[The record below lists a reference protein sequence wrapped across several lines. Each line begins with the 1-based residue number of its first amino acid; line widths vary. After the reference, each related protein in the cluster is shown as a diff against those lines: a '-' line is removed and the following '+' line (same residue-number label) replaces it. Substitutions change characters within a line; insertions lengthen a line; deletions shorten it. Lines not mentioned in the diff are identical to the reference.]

1 MKKPGENLMNYIT
14 FFKSRLQSIV
24 IRLTCF
30 LIFSCLLFSSAF
42 SIPAGFL
49 TAQASLVPGDVHSE
63 ENLSDEKKLS
73 SEEDPSNSENLS
85 VDKNLS
91 SEEDLNIEDGTPG
104 EDLSPEDY
112 ISGEIPDSDV
122 FDENRSDETD
132 PLNEY
137 KEEYEEDPGDE
148 WPTTWPE
155 DGITARIPRPD
166 FDMDSLEVN
175 ICMENDFMGTLNAT
189 EEDYESYLLSCRDY
203 GFSSE
208 EETHSSHEGDFYS
221 AGFSAFDIDG
231 YKITLEYYSFN
242 DPEADFPGRLSI
254 RIKAPIQLGTLNWPD
269 HALGLL
275 IPQPPTSVGG
285 AGGDPEI
292 FLRASLGDMP
302 IEAWRE
308 YVEACR
314 EAGFDQNI
322 SETEREYTATDE
334 YGIRLTLSYS
344 GGNMVD
350 LILFDPEQKWRSRG
364 LGDSQAGGGEG
375 EDGSGTPGEP
385 DSPDPDSFGAN
396 EPEETDGPDSTE
408 KPDAPDSNS
417 FGADGT
423 ERTDDPDGT
432 ENPDETD
439 KTNGIDDPNGADALN
454 GTENPGGTDKT
465 PGENTGTPGNDN
477 PGTNDHP
484 ADQLDGDIGANQDT
498 NAGGQL
504 DSGASM
510 QFDSETS
517 EENKGEMYEQ
527 ADDSLN
533 EEADNT
539 VEDSPIQDS
548 LDEYNEYIL
557 DDQGSLIPEE
567 SDPESSNTPDSV
579 YDPDL
584 TESGQAAKDH
594 GEVFAKESEK
604 KRGDNLPLIP
614 ADGRILV
621 SGNADA
627 QGREQYVQTLGQS
640 SNSLLP
646 ANSTGSAYIL
656 SGPAARKLE
665 AALRGSPG
673 NPLLIRS
680 GRMIRSGQYGKEMQG
695 TGHFLI
701 TGRNSRNA
709 HSPGSRLTLPG
720 EETRTAAALAGILAA
735 ASVLA
740 GAVVKW
746 RMFIRSLH

>member
-1 MKKPGENLMNYIT
+1 MNRPGENLMHYMT

-30 LIFSCLLFSSAF
+30 LIFSCLLFLSAY
-42 SIPAGFL
+42 SIPAGSF
-49 TAQASLVPGDVHSE
+49 TVQASPVSDDTGSE
-63 ENLSDEKKLS
+63 ENLAVE
-73 SEEDPSNSENLS
+73 ENLADRES
-85 VDKNLS
+85 LAV
-91 SEEDLNIEDGTPG
+91 EEDLNIEDGTPG
-104 EDLSPEDY
+104 EDLSPEGCTP
-112 ISGEIPDSDV
+112 GEIPDSGV
-122 FDENRSDETD
+122 FDENGTDETD
-132 PLNEY
+132 PSDEY
-137 KEEYEEDPGDE
+137 KEEYEENPGDE

-175 ICMENDFMGTLNAT
+175 ICMENDFMGTVKAT
-189 EEDYESYLLSCRDY
+189 EEDYETYILSCKEY
-203 GFSSE
+203 GFTFE
-208 EETHSSHEGDFYS
+208 EETHSSREGDFYS

-231 YKITLEYYSFN
+231 YKITVDYYSFN
-242 DPEADFPGRLSI
+242 DPEDDFPSHLSI
-254 RIKAPIQLGTLNWPD
+254 RIKAPVQLGTLNWPD

-292 FLRASLGDMP
+292 FLRASLGQMSL
-302 IEAWRE
+302 ETWRE

-334 YGIRLTLSYS
+334 DGIRLTISCS

-364 LGDSQAGGGEG
+364 PGDSPAGGGEG
-375 EDGSGTPGEP
+375 EDGSGLPGEP
-385 DSPDPDSFGAN
+385 DSPDPDSSGAD
-396 EPEETDGPDSTE
+396 ETEETDGPDGTVN
-408 KPDAPDSNS
+408 PDAPDPDSS
-417 FGADGT
+417 GAD
-423 ERTDDPDGT
+423 EAEETDGPDET

-439 KTNGIDDPNGADALN
+439 KTVRIDDPNGTDALN
-454 GTENPGGTDKT
+454 GTDNPGGTNKT
-465 PGENTGTPGNDN
+465 PVENTGELP
-477 PGTNDHP
+477 
-484 ADQLDGDIGANQDT
+484 
-498 NAGGQL
+498 
-504 DSGASM
+504 DSGASN
-510 QFDSETS
+510 QFDNKTT
-517 EENKGEMYEQ
+517 EENKGEMYGL

-533 EEADNT
+533 EGTYSAGEDAPMQ
-539 VEDSPIQDS
+539 DSPDGYS
-548 LDEYNEYIL
+548 EYIL

-567 SDPESSNTPDSV
+567 SGPGTSNIPGSIEGPDS
-579 YDPDL
+579 
-584 TESGQAAKDH
+584 TESGQADFNNTFGSKTDASKIDRTKRDNSKNDESKMDYPKSKPAAKDPE
-594 GEVFAKESEK
+594 EVLVKESDK
-604 KRGDNLPLIP
+604 KSGDNLSLIP
-614 ADGRILV
+614 ADGRILAEEK
-621 SGNADA
+621 ADA
-627 QGREQYVQTLGQS
+627 QGREQYVQTFGQS
-640 SNSLLP
+640 IYSPLP
-646 ANSTGSAYIL
+646 ASSTGSAYIL

-709 HSPGSRLTLPG
+709 HSPESRLTLPG